1 MGNEATSNGTND
13 NGRDYVPQVDIRGP
27 PPGFNKSAEEDLGSA
42 TVRDALKNLGF
53 GLDGSMDS
61 FSSSSSQNNG
71 KKTNNNNSSGMQY
84 SGLGYNLRL

>member
-1 MGNEATSNGTND
+1 MVLLL
-13 NGRDYVPQVDIRGP
+13 Y
-27 PPGFNKSAEEDLGSA
+27 
-42 TVRDALKNLGF
+42 NLGF

>member
-13 NGRDYVPQVDIRGP
+13 NGRDYVPQVDIPGP

-61 FSSSSSQNNG
+61 FSSSSSQ
-71 KKTNNNNSSGMQY
+71 K
-84 SGLGYNLRL
+84 